1 MAVGFTLDSAW
12 TLDGILKYGGLIIA
26 LAGVAIFGWYFVRIN
41 ARAALAERSDIP
53 AQSWRGRG
61 ALLGAKILALG
72 IVVQVASFILG
83 AMLPGRP

>member
-1 MAVGFTLDSAW
+1 MFVGFTSNSAW
-12 TLDGILKYGGLIIA
+12 ALDGTLKYGGFIIA

-53 AQSWRGRG
+53 VKSWRGSG
-61 ALLGAKILALG
+61 ALFGAKIFALG

-83 AMLPGRP
+83 TMLPGSP